1 MTIEQIQVLFD
12 QERYVDAHQA
22 CVDAIK
28 EHAQEDQVVFD
39 QMSNAIENYA
49 LGSPEHTAAKEEF
62 DKIRKRNIPFYIM
75 MEKCVIS
82 ELSPHLNTDPFN
94 KKEFEHEE
102 LLTNPARWLQGCVD
116 DIDLF
121 FEIDA
126 EFRGHIERCK
136 EKCQRALLTN
146 IEKDTSV
153 KSSYLNASFASDI
166 AFNLDFAWLCSDH
179 FNSLVQEKYS
189 DLDTLEKIGQ
199 FRKKHRLP
207 PTYKYDGDPFL
218 IDKYQAAK
226 RHFENVKIYHQN
238 HRNSQSEDQMMGV
251 FRVISENLMACDLLL
266 EEKTGKNVNPA
277 ILAEH
282 LKLKAEIAYFE
293 LTACLGINGAVI
305 SMNSHQGRR
314 EKDIKELTALQE
326 KILALDPSYE
336 PFPTPSAEPVN
347 TSTQSSGG
355 CYVATAVYGSYDCPQ
370 VWTLRRYRDYTLA
383 KTWYGRSFIKT
394 YYAISPT
401 LVKWFG
407 HTEWFKKM
415 WQGKLDR
422 LVARLQATGV
432 ESTPY
437 KDKEW

>member
-28 EHAQEDQVVFD
+28 EHAQEDQMVFD
-39 QMSNAIENYA
+39 RMSNAIENYA

-82 ELSPHLNTDPFN
+82 HISSQLGNVPFGDTELNI
-94 KKEFEHEE
+94 
-102 LLTNPARWLQGCVD
+102 LTNPANWLQGCVD
-116 DIDLF
+116 SIDEYF
-121 FEIDA
+121 QIDA
-126 EFRGHIERCK
+126 EFLGHIERCK
-136 EKCQRALLTN
+136 EKRIRALLEDV
-146 IEKDTSV
+146 EKNTSV
-153 KSSYLNASFASDI
+153 NCAELLASFSSDI

-189 DLDTLEKIGQ
+189 ELDTLEKIGK
-199 FRKKHRLP
+199 FRKEHRLP
-207 PTYKYDGDPFL
+207 PTYKYDGDPYL
-218 IDKYQAAK
+218 IDKYNAALQ
-226 RHFENVKIYHQN
+226 HFEKVKAYHQN
-238 HRNSQSEDQMMGV
+238 NRISQSKDQMMNV

-266 EEKTGKNVNPA
+266 EDKTGKSINPA
-277 ILAEH
+277 IIVEH
-282 LKLKAEIAYFE
+282 LKLKAEILHFE
-293 LTACLGINGAVI
+293 LTACLGLNGAVLSLI
-305 SMNSHQGRR
+305 MGQNQR
-314 EKDIKELTALQE
+314 EDYIKRLTALQE
-326 KILALDPSYE
+326 RISALDPSYE
-336 PFPTPSAEPVN
+336 PFPTPSAEPIN

-407 HTEWFKKM
+407 HTKWFKKM

-422 LVARLQATGV
+422 LVTKLQATGI

-437 KDKEW
+437 EDKEWK